1 MESVPG
7 SLPQVA
13 VTRRRTVLIM
23 AFLGAAVALLGYLRD
38 PPWLLST
45 TSGMRAWETDA
56 DGTRVRWMG
65 GHASLFVPASARA
78 VELPVRTTFESGD
91 WPVTVTVAVDD
102 RMSDR
107 IVLSDGEWHS
117 MLVQLPSGGHR
128 RVRRLDIRL
137 DRTRDDNRGAAL
149 GELRIR

>member
-1 MESVPG
+1 MA
-7 SLPQVA
+7 L
-13 VTRRRTVLIM
+13 RRGRTALIM
-23 AFLGAAVALLGYLRD
+23 VCLAAALALLGYLRD

-45 TSGMRAWETDA
+45 TSGLRAWETDA

-65 GHASLFVPASARA
+65 GHASLFVPATARV
-78 VELPVRTTFESGD
+78 VELPVRTTFDSGD
-91 WPVTVTVAVDD
+91 WPITVTVAVDD

-137 DRTRDDNRGAAL
+137 DRTRDDNHGVAV
-149 GELRIR
+149 GEIRFR